1 MLHTHSIYS
10 LPIRS
15 GGHVSRFGID
25 VVVRLQI
32 ELCVIKVAVQS
43 FVMIGWVFGFGF
55 QTVQYVDWISH
66 GVSHTVSF
74 SILID
79 DRQTGP
85 LRHVDGFPALG
96 LLWGLRYHAGFSAS
110 SFSGC

>member
-43 FVMIGWVFGFGF
+43 FLMIRFVFGFLF
-55 QTVQYVDWISH
+55 HTIQKVPMIYHVVT
-66 GVSHTVSF
+66 HTVSF